1 MQLTSNLLL
10 IVITLSYPCV
20 ASESS
25 ITTDD
30 ITRDAYSQPIPA
42 MLDAD
47 RTNFIKGRNL
57 VRQSWVIP
65 PSENRNI
72 AGLGPLYNRISCI
85 ACHTGNGR
93 GFAPKSSEESMR
105 TMLVRLSIP
114 GENLHGSPL
123 PHPAYGSQL
132 NEHGVPGVAGEG
144 RASIS
149 YKEKVVKMSDGEQVG
164 LRTPSVI
171 FTELAY
177 GDFPPNMMIS
187 ARIAPA
193 LYGLGLL
200 EAVPDATIIALASAI
215 KPAGIKGRVNH
226 VWDVVQEKA
235 VLGRFGWKANTPNLR
250 QQISDAFVGDMGI
263 TSTLFPNENCTAVQ
277 TECRQSPSA
286 GDPELSNEQLDQVE
300 FYHLALA
307 PPRSRALNTLTPLT
321 QSASLQRGATLFK
334 QAQCASC
341 HIPALR
347 TGEFPRLPALANKSI
362 APYTDFL
369 LHDMGEQLADNR
381 PDFLAT
387 GREWRTPPLWG
398 IGLAKKIEPNAGFL
412 HDGRARTLLEAIIWH
427 GGEGAIS
434 ANMVKSMPSADRQS
448 LLLFLDSL

>member
-1 MQLTSNLLL
+1 MQSTSNLLL
-10 IVITLSYPCV
+10 IIIALSYPCM
-20 ASESS
+20 ASESA

-47 RTNFIKGRNL
+47 RTKFIQGRNL

-93 GFAPKSSEESMR
+93 GFAPNSPEESMR
-105 TMLVRLSIP
+105 TMLVRLSVP
-114 GENLHGSPL
+114 GINPHGGPQ

-132 NEHGVPGVAGEG
+132 NENGVPGVAGEG
-144 RASIS
+144 RAVIT
-149 YKEKVVKMSDGEQVG
+149 YKEKIVKMSDGEQVT
-164 LRTPSVI
+164 LRIPSVSFI
-171 FTELAY
+171 EMAY
-177 GDFPPNMMIS
+177 GDFSPNIMTS

-200 EAVPDATIIALASAI
+200 EAVPESTIMALATAL
-215 KPAGIKGRVNH
+215 KPAGIKGRVNN
-226 VWDVVQEKA
+226 VWDVTQGKTA
-235 VLGRFGWKANTPNLR
+235 IGRFGWKANTPNLR
-250 QQISDAFVGDMGI
+250 QQITEAFVGDMGI
-263 TSTLFPNENCTAVQ
+263 TSPLFPNENCTPVQ

-307 PPRSRALNTLTPLT
+307 PPRSRALTKN
-321 QSASLQRGATLFK
+321 ASLQRGVALFR
-334 QAQCASC
+334 QAQCSFC
-341 HIPALR
+341 HTPQLR
-347 TGEFPRLPALANKSI
+347 TGEFSRLPVLSNKNI
-362 APYTDFL
+362 APYTDLL
-369 LHDMGEQLADNR
+369 LHDMGDQLADNR

-427 GGEGAIS
+427 DGEAAVS
-434 ANMVKSMPSADRQS
+434 ADAVKSMSTTDRQA
-448 LLLFLDSL
+448 LLLFLESL